1 MACWAKTSAA
11 IHPKLAR
18 ANGNVTVLRA

>member
-11 IHPKLAR
+11 IHPKLTR